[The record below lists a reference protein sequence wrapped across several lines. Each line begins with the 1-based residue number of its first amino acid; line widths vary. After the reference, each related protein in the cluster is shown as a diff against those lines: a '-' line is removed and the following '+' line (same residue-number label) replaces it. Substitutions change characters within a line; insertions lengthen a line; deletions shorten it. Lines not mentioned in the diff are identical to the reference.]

1 MNVDIPNKNNDSI
14 KKTIKLVVSDRG
26 VNLEKS
32 KKIISKDVENEI
44 TNSIIEQLKKNQC
57 TITNFD
63 EISKRV
69 HQFFNDNATI

>member
-1 MNVDIPNKNNDSI
+1 MDISNKNNDSI

-44 TNSIIEQLKKNQC
+44 TNSIIEQLKKNQY

>member
-1 MNVDIPNKNNDSI
+1 M
-14 KKTIKLVVSDRG
+14 
-26 VNLEKS
+26 EKS